1 MHTHSLSRLSIMSA
15 TVPFVI
21 STTERCE
28 LPFDTPC
35 AVDKPTYNV
44 PWGNR
49 TVTSLVLRKSID
61 TVEARSFVYRGTLDN
76 KPVIAKFSYDDK
88 KFAKYLKTEANN
100 YNLLKDLQ
108 GTCIP
113 RFYTYLEGSILTSDD
128 ERPKDLS
135 CIIIEDCGS
144 NLPDLDEIGE
154 NERCFLFCFVILEF
168 YERPC

>member
-1 MHTHSLSRLSIMSA
+1 MSA

-21 STTERCE
+21 FTIERCE

-61 TVEARSFVYRGTLDN
+61 TVEARSYVYRGTLDN

-144 NLPDLDEIGE
+144 NLPDLDEMGK
-154 NERCFLFCFVILEF
+154 NERCFLFCFVILGF